1 MLYLCAHWFEPDGS
15 GHTAAFLT
23 VADGRDLRLR
33 FLIEQ
38 MWSPVADQLQD
49 LHRIVLPGGWVETA
63 LDSAGLP
70 AAMWTWTCL
79 WRHWRYALDPGTM
92 IFHHRRLA
100 SVFCSPDSIPTLWI
114 NAAPDGTDVGH
125 RTQTVSWRAQRK
137 AWRMITANA
146 RQRWLKAV
154 SVVLLCCF
162 NHEDGAT
169 DVITIILDNLE
180 QWHKRDTSGRF
191 TYARYALDEAVEEA
205 LSYTSNKRRKLP

>member
-23 VADGRDLRLR
+23 VEDRRELRLR
-33 FLIEQ
+33 FHTDQ
-38 MWSPVADQLQD
+38 MWSNVADELTE

-63 LDSAGLP
+63 LDSSGRPTGIFAS
-70 AAMWTWTCL
+70 TCL
-79 WRHWRYALDPGTM
+79 WRHWRYALDPDTM

-100 SVFCSPDSIPTLWI
+100 SVFCSPDGIPTLWI
-114 NAAPDGTDVGH
+114 NAAYYGGDVGH

-137 AWRMITANA
+137 ACRIITANA
-146 RQRWLKAV
+146 RRRWLKAV
-154 SVVLLCCF
+154 RVILLCGF
-162 NHEDGAT
+162 NNVTVTSMIVD
-169 DVITIILDNLE
+169 LLE
-180 QWHKRDTSGRF
+180 EWHKRDTSGRF